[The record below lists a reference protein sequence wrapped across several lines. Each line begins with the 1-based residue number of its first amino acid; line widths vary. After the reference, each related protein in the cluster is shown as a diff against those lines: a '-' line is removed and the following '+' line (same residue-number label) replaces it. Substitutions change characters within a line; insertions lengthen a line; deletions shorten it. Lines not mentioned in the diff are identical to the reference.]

1 MLFSPE
7 NNFIMQ
13 KIFLIIVCFILS
25 GCTVVSVESGIA
37 ESKKVY
43 SIDCSG
49 GLNTMS
55 SCYKEAESL
64 CPIGYEKLSE
74 RKPEPEIFFL
84 TNPGI
89 ITQTQTSPTINRK
102 LTLRCN
108 SPEIKKELSPDDNT
122 NKF

>member
-1 MLFSPE
+1 
-7 NNFIMQ
+7 MQ
-13 KIFLIIVCFILS
+13 KILLVILCFMSS
-25 GCTVVSVESGIA
+25 GCTVVSVESGMS
-37 ESKKVY
+37 ETKKVY

-64 CPIGYEKLSE
+64 CPFGYEKLSE

-89 ITQTQTSPTINRK
+89 IKQTQTSPTINRK

-108 SPEIKKELSPDDNT
+108 SPEIKKEFFPDDDT
-122 NKF
+122 RKF